1 MLNQLVPLRPA
12 LSVGELADMQ
22 EDALAAAVGRDEAE
36 AFVVV
41 PGGDSSLMAHG
52 GGGWVRGGEGE
63 STTSVVSGAEDK
75 PGGDGPSAWGGA
87 PCLCRAGYGFLP
99 VAYDGSS
106 ASSCI
111 RFCSAACGGDDR
123 LPEFPIHPTDPEQP

>member
-1 MLNQLVPLRPA
+1 M
-12 LSVGELADMQ
+12 
-22 EDALAAAVGRDEAE
+22 
-36 AFVVV
+36 
-41 PGGDSSLMAHG
+41 

-123 LPEFPIHPTDPEQP
+123 LPEFPIHPTDPKRPDDVCELYVSFPILNPLVAY